1 MDIGTWNQ
9 PLVFL
14 SHPMA
19 TSAHTQSE
27 LRLWEVTMW
36 MIKWCQHAGRGS
48 KQSISSA
55 GCDIYVET
63 EREGFDGTPFSP
75 TLCMRYLI
83 APDNGQD
90 QTERPP
96 DPKGPWRHKSTYS
109 PFPTLCPPLLPNH
122 RALGSVSLALCSNF
136 PNCFSHP
143 QLLSSAAT
151 RNSHVQ
157 SGSAIIKKILLRTL
171 TCTSVTDDGG
181 MVLSSVPE
189 S

>member
-1 MDIGTWNQ
+1 MQGEAPSRALAQLDVTFTLKQRERVSMG
-9 PLVFL
+9 PL
-14 SHPMA
+14 
-19 TSAHTQSE
+19 
-27 LRLWEVTMW
+27 
-36 MIKWCQHAGRGS
+36 
-48 KQSISSA
+48 
-55 GCDIYVET
+55 
-63 EREGFDGTPFSP
+63 SP
-75 TLCMRYLI
+75 NSLPCMRYLI

-181 MVLSSVPE
+181 WCCLLSQNREQCPSQ
-189 S
+189 SS